1 MTITEIKRWAK
12 EKGYTIIKDKG
23 SEEDD
28 KTTYYWVKDSDPD
41 VCGMA
46 PSVSKVAVAV
56 FNHLTDNK
64 WVQYQED
71 YKQNK
76 EYKWTTTN
84 D

>member
-12 EKGYTIIKDKG
+12 EKGYTIVKQKSYQEDK
-23 SEEDD
+23 SI
-28 KTTYYWVKDSDPD
+28 YYWSSDSNPN
-41 VCGMA
+41 VSGIA

-76 EYKWTTTN
+76 EYKWATTN